1 MIPADDPECIGTG
14 LVGSTL
20 NALSL
25 HGDAQLPGR
34 IWVGSPNTMDVD
46 LKALSMD
53 GRIVM
58 VKRMQTNGAGTAV
71 DLPIT
76 SSGIYLVQATD
87 RSTGHVQVVRLFV
100 P

>member
-1 MIPADDPECIGTG
+1 
-14 LVGSTL
+14 
-20 NALSL
+20 
-25 HGDAQLPGR
+25 
-34 IWVGSPNTMDVD
+34 MDVD